1 MDWGWDN
8 GRALIGLVLIMA
20 LCWAIGENRRS
31 FPWRLAIGALAVQ
44 AGLVLL
50 LFGLPASQGVINGIN
65 AAVDGLSAATQKGTQ
80 FVFSFLGGGD
90 QPYQPM
96 QPGGPPPFIFA
107 FQVLPLILVI
117 SALSALLW
125 HWKILKWITQGFGL
139 LFQKSMGLGGASA
152 LATAANI
159 FMGMVESPIVIKAY
173 LDKLTRS
180 ELFMMMVVGLG
191 TVAGSTMV
199 AYTLVLQGTLPNAAG
214 HVLVASI
221 ISAPA
226 AILLARIMI
235 PERPGEGGAYADYTS
250 ALKYDGPMDAIT
262 KGVEDGIMVAVKV
275 AATLLVFVS
284 FVYILNGLMSL
295 LPPVNGEPLT
305 LQRILGWLFAP
316 LAWLIG
322 VPAEEMQ
329 KAGGLLGVK
338 LFLTEFVAF
347 IDLGA
352 VPADAMTERTRMILT
367 YALCGFAN
375 VGSVGIMV
383 AGMTALMPDR
393 RAEILNLAWKALPPG
408 FLATCM
414 TAAVVAAMPGGM
426 FAR

>member
-1 MDWGWDN
+1 
-8 GRALIGLVLIMA
+8 
-20 LCWAIGENRRS
+20 
-31 FPWRLAIGALAVQ
+31 
-44 AGLVLL
+44 
-50 LFGLPASQGVINGIN
+50 
-65 AAVDGLSAATQKGTQ
+65 
-80 FVFSFLGGGD
+80 
-90 QPYQPM
+90 
-96 QPGGPPPFIFA
+96 
-107 FQVLPLILVI
+107 
-117 SALSALLW
+117 
-125 HWKILKWITQGFGL
+125 
-139 LFQKSMGLGGASA
+139 
-152 LATAANI
+152 
-159 FMGMVESPIVIKAY
+159 
-173 LDKLTRS
+173 
-180 ELFMMMVVGLG
+180 
-191 TVAGSTMV
+191 
-199 AYTLVLQGTLPNAAG
+199 
-214 HVLVASI
+214 
-221 ISAPA
+221 
-226 AILLARIMI
+226 MI
-235 PERPGEGGAYADYTS
+235 PERPGEGGAFADYTS

-284 FVYILNGLMSL
+284 FVYMLNGLMSL
-295 LPPVNGEPLT
+295 FPPVNGEPLT

-316 LAWLIG
+316 LAWIIG

-352 VPADAMTERTRMILT
+352 VPADAMSERTRMILT

-393 RAEILNLAWKALPPG
+393 RAEILNLAWKALAPG

-414 TAAVVAAMPGGM
+414 TAAVVAALPMGM